1 MGEVVCVSRVYVGA
15 EGAHD
20 QGPTQG
26 ELWEIGRGV
35 APGAGVAVLAWT
47 CGGGGVEDVEGIRVS
62 CVRGAN
68 QAPYLIYTGQSDLT
82 RAAYRYFSAPRL
94 PAQTFE

>member
-1 MGEVVCVSRVYVGA
+1 MGEVCVSRVYVGA

-35 APGAGVAVLAWT
+35 APGAGRSGLG
-47 CGGGGVEDVEGIRVS
+47 CGLVGEEEWKMS
-62 CVRGAN
+62 K
-68 QAPYLIYTGQSDLT
+68 
-82 RAAYRYFSAPRL
+82 AYA
-94 PAQTFE
+94 